1 MIKAS
6 DLKKGSFVMV
16 NDAPCVVENIVI
28 QTPSARGG
36 ASLYKVR
43 FKTLA
48 NKQKIDKTFKGDD
61 SMPTVDFDKRNVQY
75 LYSSQDTYSFLD
87 LDSYEQY
94 DLNESLAEAAIP
106 YLIDDM
112 EGISLL
118 IADGSILGIELPPV
132 VEMEIEECGPSI
144 KGASATS
151 RTKPATFSTGL
162 TIQVPEYLSSGEV
175 VKIGTDSNEFLGRA

>member
-6 DLKKGSFVMV
+6 DLKRGTIVMV
-16 NDAPCVVENIVI
+16 NDTPCTVDNVFI

-43 FKTLA
+43 FKTLT

-61 SMPTVDFDKRNVQY
+61 SMPSVDFDKREVQY

-87 LDSYEQY
+87 LESYEQY
-94 DLNESLAEAAIP
+94 DLPESMIESAIP

-112 EGISLL
+112 EGITLL
-118 IADGSILGIELPPV
+118 IADGKILGIELPPV
-132 VEMEIEECGPSI
+132 VEMEISDCGPSI

-151 RTKPATFSTGL
+151 RTKPASFVTGL

-175 VKIGTDSNEFLGRA
+175 VKIDTDTNEFLGRA